1 MAVDAD
7 SRSHRSIAPTWL
19 RWLAIGCLVLGIGL
33 RVWALDRPVVWH
45 DEVLTAIESSGYS
58 LDAIKAKDFTG
69 QLVSPATLTAYL
81 QPTGQPWSA
90 TLTSVMSTP
99 EHPPL
104 YYLLTR
110 LWLDGWGGGPIA
122 LRSLA
127 VLFGVL
133 LIPAVAWLAWE
144 LSQSAVV
151 VWWAIALV
159 SLSPFHVLYAREAR
173 EYSLWAVL
181 VAAAGAALLR
191 ALRLH
196 DRAHTW
202 GDRLR
207 AWWPYGLTLALGF
220 YTSFLMAY
228 VAIGHGL
235 YGLLLD
241 RGRLGGRTWAIGLS
255 GLAATAAFGPWLA
268 VLITGWERAKNLTI
282 WMTQFH
288 EPRDRVIRRF
298 AEQLARG
305 LGELVPDPPPSWTVT
320 TIALAAISLGSLG
333 WLAWRQP
340 LRVWGFG
347 LTLAIVPVSFLA
359 VPDLLDGALRSIATR
374 YWTPTL
380 LAVSLALAI
389 GLAAGGSDRQRW
401 RRLIVT
407 AGAIGLLTVGGT
419 ASLRLS
425 QSLNPSM
432 TKGISASLPA
442 MAVIANQAD
451 RPVIL
456 TDGMLYHTAN
466 AIALALRLKPA
477 AQLYLIPDFDRLTP
491 TDLATLQ
498 ARLTDPN
505 QPMPTI
511 YALNLSPRARQQL
524 ETQLQWAIEG
534 VMGDGMAWLDRISPG
549 RS

>member
-1 MAVDAD
+1 MAVDVD
-7 SRSHRSIAPTWL
+7 SRSPRSIAPLWL
-19 RWLAIGCLVLGIGL
+19 RSLAIGCLVLGIGL
-33 RVWALDRPVVWH
+33 RVWVLDRPVIWH

-58 LDAIKAKDFTG
+58 LDAIKTQHFTG

-81 QPTGQPWSA
+81 HPQGQPWSA
-90 TLTSVMSTP
+90 TLTSVTSTP

-110 LWLDGWGGGPIA
+110 LWLDGWGTGPIA

-127 VLFGVL
+127 VVFGL
-133 LIPAVAWLAWE
+133 ALIPAAAWLAWE
-144 LSQSAVV
+144 LSRSASV

-173 EYSLWAVL
+173 EYSLWAAL

-191 ALRLH
+191 GLRLH
-196 DRAHTW
+196 DRTATW
-202 GDRLR
+202 SDRLR

-220 YTSFLMAY
+220 YTSLLMAY
-228 VAIGHGL
+228 VAIGHGF
-235 YGLLLD
+235 YGLMLD

-268 VLITGWERAKNLTI
+268 VLIPGWERAKNLTI

-305 LGELVPDPPPSWTVT
+305 LGELQPEPTTGWTIT

-333 WLAWRQP
+333 WLVWRRP
-340 LRVWGFG
+340 LRVWAFG

-380 LAVSLALAI
+380 LAVQLALAI
-389 GLAAGGSDRQRW
+389 GFGAIERDQLPW
-401 RRLIVT
+401 RRIAIT
-407 AGAIGLLTVGGT
+407 AGAIALLTVGGN
-419 ASLRLS
+419 ASLHLS
-425 QSLNPSM
+425 QAINPSM

-442 MAVIANQAD
+442 MAAIANQAD

-456 TDGMLYHTAN
+456 TDGMIYHPAN
-466 AIALALRLKPA
+466 AIALALRLKPTA
-477 AQLYLIPDFDRLTP
+477 EFYLIPDFDQLTP
-491 TDLATLQ
+491 TDLAPLQ
-498 ARLTDPN
+498 ARWTAANP
-505 QPMPTI
+505 PTL

-534 VMGDGMAWLDRISPG
+534 VLGDGMAWLDRLKPG
-549 RS
+549 RSLN